1 MLETLFLLSIGAYMN
16 VHLGTYQFHDSRYDI
31 QVSASIEPVSPAF
44 RETIGRVYDGGRLRV
59 RIVAPT
65 PDSPNFDLL
74 LENTSEDR
82 WRLTTEVGSGLARI
96 LAAEHDRYIKRPFF
110 MTYEHG
116 QYGRLY
122 FEPVSPVEREMGIA
136 FSLRTHPH
144 DPKTTQVLDISSE
157 EDLEAF
163 LVANRVNGGLRWMP
177 NRDELS
183 AAVLQGKADARAVI
197 SAQREYEASVNW
209 NFDAKLAEQDREQE
223 VKQALAAVAAGI
235 GGMTDILSTEYALTV
250 RVDGFVSRQLVA
262 QKVDD
267 KLWVGTKHFDSRSG
281 KPDGEIVVGKFFS
294 PAERDQ
300 AIAYG
305 KEELNW
311 VYSVTADEQS
321 NAKNKQTNEKPVG
334 FDDSKATQR
343 IEEFSRSFPDSLTMK
358 ALNEGEGWAIAGKV
372 ALQEGHTEVGNLLI
386 ETGRQWAIFLDKK
399 PSAGNANVDSSFVI
413 YCSKFDY
420 RAHDDDGWCG
430 YWNQSENMWDHLANA
445 TLYSERPTDELVRSI
460 VPADIMISAHSPL
473 VLEVSAADILTAKEM
488 LLTAR
493 NDAAPS
499 PEAEDIARADGWLQ
513 EKGQIYRLVRDA
525 AETEQNAEYA
535 NDWQEALEISQSRK
549 FSADIASVD
558 GAIITDGKFAGFK
571 LIAQAALGVKSDLVN
586 VYGRKGSCLGYI
598 LEQDVNAFVAGETS
612 GFTPEGGW
620 RTKWSGELIDLFDLR
635 GNAADQAYEQSA
647 ADDEEFDESANLA
660 AVRPGL
666 HSFQED
672 SAEFYRWYEYGGTPR
687 FPEPLTREALLELLD
702 QTPNAGGR
710 NLAFPAVDW
719 DRFKDWKLGDL
730 RAPIE
735 TLQSIVLEHGKEG
748 PWWDT
753 AHKAA
758 DWCRTARHPKAVEIH
773 DALNGLIFR
782 AERDAE
788 ANGVALPEWHQ
799 QATEARNTIEA
810 AYPREIEASSS
821 STSLVDAYG
830 RLHEIHALYCKA
842 MAENDTE
849 QAAFERFEAAQIERL
864 FPVLKELVQ
873 FGVDEAPSAEAT
885 DTSPTL

>member
-16 VHLGTYQFHDSRYDI
+16 VHLGTYEFHDLRYDI

-59 RIVAPT
+59 RIVDPT

-122 FEPVSPVEREMGIA
+122 FEPVSPIEREMGIA

-163 LVANRVNGGLRWMP
+163 LIANRVNGGLRWMP

-197 SAQREYEASVNW
+197 SAQKEYEASVNW
-209 NFDAKLAEQDREQE
+209 DFEAKLAEQGREHE
-223 VKQALAAVAAGI
+223 VKQALAVVAAGI
-235 GGMTDILSTEYALTV
+235 GGMTDILSNEYAHTV

-294 PAERDQ
+294 PTECDQ

-305 KEELNW
+305 KEELKW

-321 NAKNKQTNEKPVG
+321 KKSAHANISSIHFSNKSPDYHDVDIYIKDTKVAGAEWLYVVSKDVDTGNVWRSNGRYGEEGKDFLDEGERPENPDVVAAIDAFLPSAKAFLDNSEQHPKGTYTVENGIIAKEPKQEQWKGPDTRFDYQLLSRLQQDCDYYLGAGNRANKHLWAQNEAAQIEKMRELYEQLPEKPEWL
-334 FDDSKATQR
+334 SLEQ
-343 IEEFSRSFPDSLTMK
+343 IEQYAVQMLPD
-358 ALNEGEGWAIAGKV
+358 
-372 ALQEGHTEVGNLLI
+372 
-386 ETGRQWAIFLDKK
+386 
-399 PSAGNANVDSSFVI
+399 
-413 YCSKFDY
+413 
-420 RAHDDDGWCG
+420 
-430 YWNQSENMWDHLANA
+430 
-445 TLYSERPTDELVRSI
+445 
-460 VPADIMISAHSPL
+460 
-473 VLEVSAADILTAKEM
+473 LE
-488 LLTAR
+488 
-493 NDAAPS
+493 
-499 PEAEDIARADGWLQ
+499 
-513 EKGQIYRLVRDA
+513 
-525 AETEQNAEYA
+525 
-535 NDWQEALEISQSRK
+535 RK

-558 GAIITDGKFAGFK
+558 GAFITDGKFAGFK

-598 LEQDVNAFVAGETS
+598 LEQDVNAFVSGDTS

-635 GNAADQAYEQSA
+635 GNAADQAYMQSG

-702 QTPNAGGR
+702 QTPNAGGT

-735 TLQSIVLEHGKEG
+735 TLQNIVLEHGKEG

-758 DWCRTARHPKAVEIH
+758 DWCKTAQQPKAVEIH

-788 ANGVALPEWHQ
+788 TNGVALPGWHQ
-799 QATEARNTIEA
+799 QATEARNAIEA

-830 RLHEIHALYCKA
+830 RLHEIHGLYCKA
-842 MAENDTE
+842 MTENDTE

-873 FGVDEAPSAEAT
+873 FGVDEGPSAEVT